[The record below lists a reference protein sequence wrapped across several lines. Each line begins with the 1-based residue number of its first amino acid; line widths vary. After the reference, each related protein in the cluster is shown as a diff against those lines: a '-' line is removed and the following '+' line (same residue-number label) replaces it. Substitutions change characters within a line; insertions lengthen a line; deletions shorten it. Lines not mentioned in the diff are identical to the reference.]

1 MTDRYLVRGFDPEG
15 WPVSTDVYS
24 TYWEAVNQTMNLESA
39 GFTWQ
44 MSEFNHLKGIYE
56 IIMEG

>member
-1 MTDRYLVRGFDPEG
+1 MVDRYLVQCFDSDG
-15 WPVSTDVYS
+15 WPVSIDVYA
-24 TYWEAVNQTMNLESA
+24 TYWEAINQTMNAESA
-39 GFTWQ
+39 GFTWK